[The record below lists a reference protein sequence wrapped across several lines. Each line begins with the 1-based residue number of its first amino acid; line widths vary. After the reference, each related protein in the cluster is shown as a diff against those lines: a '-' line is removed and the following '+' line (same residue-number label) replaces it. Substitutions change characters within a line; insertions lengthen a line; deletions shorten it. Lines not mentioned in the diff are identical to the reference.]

1 MAKLTAKVYGDALFS
16 LALEENSMDAMFEEV
31 LALKKCLE
39 ENQEL
44 SRLMNHP
51 KIVKEEKLQI
61 LENIF
66 SGRISENLSGF
77 LNVIVEKDRYGEI
90 ESILDYFIDAAYEY
104 KKIGKA
110 LVITATPLSAEQKA
124 ATEKR
129 LLETTSYE
137 KVEVTYQVEEEILGG
152 MIIRI
157 KDRVVDSSI
166 RTKLGALT
174 KELLKAKL

>member
-16 LALEENSMDAMFEEV
+16 LALEENCLDAMFEEV

-39 ENQEL
+39 ENQDL
-44 SRLMNHP
+44 SKLMNHP

-66 SGRISENLSGF
+66 TDRISKDLLGF
-77 LNVIVEKDRYGEI
+77 LNIIVEKDRYKELD
-90 ESILDYFIDAAYEY
+90 SILEYFVDAAYEY

-110 LVITATPLSAEQKA
+110 QVVTATDLSEEQRK
-124 ATEKR
+124 ATESR

-137 KVEVTYQVEEEILGG
+137 KMEVSYEVDESILGG
-152 MIIRI
+152 MVIRI

-166 RTKLGALT
+166 RTKLNELT
-174 KELLKAKL
+174 KELLKTKL

>member
-16 LALEENSMDAMFEEV
+16 LSLEENCLDAMFEEV

-39 ENQEL
+39 ENQDL
-44 SRLMNHP
+44 SKLMNHP

-66 SGRISENLSGF
+66 TDRMSKNLLGF
-77 LNVIVEKDRYGEI
+77 LNIIVEKDRYKELD
-90 ESILDYFIDAAYEY
+90 SILDYFVDAAYEY

-110 LVITATPLSAEQKA
+110 SVTTATPLNEVQKA

-137 KVEVTYQVEEEILGG
+137 KMEVSYNVDESILGG
-152 MIIRI
+152 MVIRI

-166 RTKLGALT
+166 RTKLNQLT